1 MLQARQYAGRN
12 EGRNRGRSV
21 RAVDREILHCMQRSM
36 AHSEHRPIKPEFTF
50 KTSQGA
56 EPRYHVHLMKAR
68 KAPVTEGTHPLAP
81 SKPGQL
87 QTNLLTEKCIFALFD

>member
-1 MLQARQYAGRN
+1 MWYRSNGYKEIDTAQN
-12 EGRNRGRSV
+12 IRSV
-21 RAVDREILHCMQRSM
+21 RALDREILHCMQRSM

-50 KTSQGA
+50 KTSQEA
-56 EPRYHVHLMKAR
+56 EPRYPVHLMKAR

-87 QTNLLTEKCIFALFD
+87 QTNLPAEKCIFALFD